1 MGIKKSNDMSFIF
14 SNCIS
19 LGFLP
24 NISQWNTFNTKNMK
38 EFEEKNL
45 SDNFNNNN
53 YDLSKKFYGFIEKD
67 PFNYISQVTESEQTE
82 KISDSTLINL
92 DKNLS
97 TYNNGFL
104 ILKGLFK
111 NCILLKSLP
120 EI

>member
-1 MGIKKSNDMSFIF
+1 
-14 SNCIS
+14 
-19 LGFLP
+19 
-24 NISQWNTFNTKNMK
+24 MK

-45 SDNFNNNN
+45 QVNFNNNNN
-53 YDLSKKFYGFIEKD
+53 YDLSKAFYGYID
-67 PFNYISQVTESEQTE
+67 DNPFNYISQVSESEKAE
-82 KISDSTLINL
+82 KISCSILLNL